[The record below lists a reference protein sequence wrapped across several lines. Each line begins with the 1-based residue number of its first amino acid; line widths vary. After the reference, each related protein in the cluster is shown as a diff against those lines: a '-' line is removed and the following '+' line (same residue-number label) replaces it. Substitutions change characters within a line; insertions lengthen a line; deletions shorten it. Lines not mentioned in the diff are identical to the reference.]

1 MNQPK
6 KNPPSNGYLVVASR
20 SKSFY
25 ISALNLIESIKD
37 HYPEADCCLVVDKDL
52 TDDRAETI
60 PDRTIYTELQGDY
73 RAKLW
78 GMWKTPYDRTLYVD
92 ADVEC
97 VHEDVSTVFDELG
110 DHHMMFTELNADRDH
125 AFQNRYFPAGQF
137 EHNGGICLYDSS
149 NKKVLSFME
158 RWWRLYT
165 MQKRDE
171 WWPTDPATGKWDLV
185 SYGDRND
192 NKWWDQFTLWYMLH
206 KEEEWSDMSVGIFE
220 DDARWNT
227 YTNYN
232 AFKLQSKNPPV
243 FMHHSRS
250 LQKDNPNEYQH
261 GI

>member
-1 MNQPK
+1 
-6 KNPPSNGYLVVASR
+6 
-20 SKSFY
+20 
-25 ISALNLIESIKD
+25 
-37 HYPEADCCLVVDKDL
+37 
-52 TDDRAETI
+52 
-60 PDRTIYTELQGDY
+60 
-73 RAKLW
+73 
-78 GMWKTPYDRTLYVD
+78 
-92 ADVEC
+92 
-97 VHEDVSTVFDELG
+97 
-110 DHHMMFTELNADRDH
+110 
-125 AFQNRYFPAGQF
+125 
-137 EHNGGICLYDSS
+137 
-149 NKKVLSFME
+149 
-158 RWWRLYT
+158 